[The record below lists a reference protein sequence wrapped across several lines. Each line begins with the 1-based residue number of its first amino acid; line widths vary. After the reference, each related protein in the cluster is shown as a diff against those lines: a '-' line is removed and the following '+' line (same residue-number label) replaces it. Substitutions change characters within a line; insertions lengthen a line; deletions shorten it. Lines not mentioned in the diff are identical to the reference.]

1 MPTMPTP
8 AEDPRPPDEHPHQ
21 PAPHHPATPATYGTI
36 ADAVWFDEDWTV
48 VTDGDDD
55 PTWTA

>member
-1 MPTMPTP
+1 MPTP
-8 AEDPRPPDEHPHQ
+8 AEHPRPPDEHPHQ

-48 VTDGDDD
+48 VIDHGDDT
-55 PTWTA
+55 TWTA